1 MIEKAEFRI
10 SNEELRMKKAQTNS
24 SFFIRNLKFFIPIF
38 LVVLNAAAQTT
49 PNPSP
54 YTPTAPIPLGDVL
67 LSLPTSHI
75 PSTGTW
81 EIKFTHRFNQSIDQ
95 GNGSDR
101 IHSLFGLDSNAD
113 VGIGLSYSPRRDL
126 QFSFVRSNVLDD
138 IELAAKYLV
147 VQQAPAIPLSAAIR
161 IGGDLRTEKGLNDRI
176 SVFGQAILSHQ
187 FGHHAEIFA
196 MPTFV
201 TNAGRVVTGT
211 SSGALFKH
219 AFNVPV
225 GIAVLIKPALSV
237 VGEVIPKNR
246 DLPNTIHADFG
257 WALGLKRA
265 IGGHY
270 FEILLTDNNATHV
283 DQYVTST
290 YQGSGLN
297 RGDLHLGFNIE
308 RRWGK

>member
-1 MIEKAEFRI
+1 MTKALACLLFA
-10 SNEELRMKKAQTNS
+10 S
-24 SFFIRNLKFFIPIF
+24 
-38 LVVLNAAAQTT
+38 AAFAQTT
-49 PNPSP
+49 A
-54 YTPTAPIPLGDVL
+54 YTPTAPIPLGDIL

-126 QFSFVRSNVLDD
+126 QFSLVRSNVLDD
-138 IELAAKYLV
+138 IELAAKYVV
-147 VQQAPAIPLSAAIR
+147 VQQAPAIPLSAAVR
-161 IGGDLRTEKGLNDRI
+161 VGGDFRTEKNLNDRS
-176 SVFGQAILSHQ
+176 SVFGQVILSHQ
-187 FGHHAEIFA
+187 FGHHAELFA
-196 MPTFV
+196 IPTYV
-201 TNAGRVVTGT
+201 TNAGRDTNT
-211 SSGALFKH
+211 NGALFKH

-225 GIAVLIKPALSV
+225 GAAIMIRPALSV
-237 VGEVIPKNR
+237 VGEIVPKNR
-246 DLPNTIHADFG
+246 DLPHTIHADFG
-257 WALGLKRA
+257 WALGIKRA

-270 FEILLTDNNATHV
+270 FEILLTNNNATHV

-290 YQGSGLN
+290 YQGTGLN

-308 RRWGK
+308 RRFGK